1 MAIQNV
7 SYIYRVRINDD
18 DWRIAPDLTINQS
31 VDQMCTV
38 AEFSIAARPST
49 LPAVGDEVLIDLVD
63 VSAGRM
69 YPIFGG
75 TVNVRR
81 IVAQPW
87 NYRLTCV
94 DQLEKLRRTRTTS
107 DMDLTGMTDG
117 EAWKAIADACDLDYD
132 DDDIAD
138 AGYELGEHVAIKW
151 HANNE
156 TSGAQMIDEL
166 DSVFGMK
173 TITVGHGRIVRLHLD
188 QTPED
193 GDGLYRSYTKSV
205 NAEFISDQRVQ
216 GDRDQ
221 LQNAWSVTGP
231 SEEISKSCTAQVWA
245 MAIAGSGYLASM
257 RTRVG
262 EGSFGSDFIQD
273 ESLARAIVARQ
284 MKLSNRLPD
293 TFSIR
298 VLVDHNIHVGS
309 KLRIVDT
316 TKGIGASAG
325 VYTMVRSL
333 VIGGFWMDLELGAG
347 PGGETGTITS
357 GVQKTCNKTTSDID
371 RPGDFTEGG
380 FSYPPLDGGGDTDF
394 TFPGETDEDSGETP
408 PPTPIEGCTTDASFA
423 DCDGDDSDFCAD
435 GSTSTEDLSGTS
447 PADFCSSYLGAN
459 RLQTKSFTAGGV
471 GFSSRCQV
479 HVPWRE
485 AGGTGNG
492 YYHVTESG
500 AIDYVQTINSD
511 TTVQLIANTETD
523 PDDQTLSTD
532 VIFAAPL
539 QASVSGTVV
548 FNTAGSRLI
557 IGFLAK
563 DSGGNLTAD
572 GAYLTI
578 YADPGLTV
586 DTVTAGDFVCGVSLN
601 GCAQGPTLVGNALPN
616 TSFGSSQQNNGGYV
630 ASSPAAL
637 GVPVSF
643 TLTCDETRKFGWGWT
658 FADTSLGSG
667 YMDHNDYLNQAH
679 GPFPGEPAMPI
690 GSCEDTHGTYGHAC
704 LITMNP
710 GGSGTQ
716 EEPAI
721 RLYDLVVGHTTCS
734 TNTEFEP

>member
-7 SYIYRVRINDD
+7 AYIYRVRINGD
-18 DWRIAPDLTINQS
+18 DWRVSPDLTINQS
-31 VDQMCTV
+31 LDQLCTV

-63 VSAGRM
+63 VAAGRA

-94 DQLEKLRRTRTTS
+94 DQLEKLRRTRSTS

-132 DDDIAD
+132 DEDIAD

-151 HANNE
+151 HADNQ
-156 TSGAQMIDEL
+156 TSGAQFIDEL

-188 QTPED
+188 QTPD
-193 GDGLYRSYTKSV
+193 DADGLYRSYTKTV

-221 LQNAWSVTGP
+221 LQNAWRVTGP

-262 EGSFGSDFIQD
+262 EGSFGSDLIQD
-273 ESLARAIVARQ
+273 EALARAIVARL

-325 VYTMVRSL
+325 VYTMVKSM
-333 VIGGFWMDLELGAG
+333 VVGGYWMDLELGAG
-347 PGGETGTITS
+347 PGGNTGTITS
-357 GVQKTCNKTTSDID
+357 GVQKTCNKSGSDID
-371 RPGDFTEGG
+371 RPGDFTEGD
-380 FSYPPLDGGGDTDF
+380 FTYPPLDGGDDTDF
-394 TFPGETDEDSGETP
+394 TFPGDTDDDSGETP
-408 PPTPIEGCTTDASFA
+408 PPAPVEGCTTDASFA
-423 DCDGDDSDFCAD
+423 DCGADDSDFCAD
-435 GSTSTEDLSGTS
+435 GSTSTSDISGTS
-447 PADFCSSYLGAN
+447 PANFCVNYLGSY
-459 RLQTKSFTAGGV
+459 RLQPKSFTAGGV
-471 GFSSRCQV
+471 GFSTQCQV
-479 HVPWRE
+479 LVPWRE
-485 AGGTGNG
+485 VGGTGKAW
-492 YYHVTESG
+492 YHVTESG
-500 AIDYVQTINSD
+500 AVDYVQTINSD
-511 TTVQLIANTETD
+511 TTVQLVANNESD
-523 PDDQTLSTD
+523 PDDQSSSTD
-532 VIFAAPL
+532 VNFASPL
-539 QASVSGTVV
+539 VTTISGTVV
-548 FNTAGSRLI
+548 FNTAGSVLQ
-557 IGFLAK
+557 IGFMSL
-563 DSGGNLTAD
+563 DGGGNITAD
-572 GAYLTI
+572 GAYMTI
-578 YADPGLTV
+578 YADPGITV
-586 DTVTAGDFVCGVSLN
+586 DPAFTDTNYTFGVRLD
-601 GCAQGPTLVGNALPN
+601 GCAQGPILVGDALPN
-616 TSFGSSQQNNGGYV
+616 TSYGAGSRNNGGYV

-637 GVPVSF
+637 GVPVDF

-658 FADTSLGSG
+658 FASTSLGSG
-667 YMDHNDYLNQAH
+667 YMDHLDYLNQAH
-679 GPFPGEPAMPI
+679 GPFPGEPAMP
-690 GSCEDTHGTYGHAC
+690 SDTCEDDHTNGHAC
-704 LITMNP
+704 VITMNP
-710 GGSGTQ
+710 GGTGT
-716 EEPAI
+716 EDAPAI
-721 RLYDLVVGHTTCS
+721 RLYGLVIGHSMCTPNPS
-734 TNTEFEP
+734 YLP